1 MAGAGCPGRPLSV
14 PKDAEMDLL
23 SPLGN
28 RCNQT
33 SSSHFDRKC
42 VQPTAQCR
50 TNLGDKWN

>member
-1 MAGAGCPGRPLSV
+1 MAGASCPGSPLSV